1 MDRLASL
8 VPCPYNPA
16 GRAIVN
22 DEVGECAADID
33 AEGVRLVQWSVLEG
47 KFFAV
52 WEWGLRHVEC
62 HCDNRVVAAQGD

>member
-8 VPCPYNPA
+8 VPCPLQS
-16 GRAIVN
+16 GRSRDRN